1 MKLKAKDLREA
12 VDAHA
17 RRMES
22 PLWQPSAGGSDWI
35 GSLSHPREPSS
46 RAPDQTDQPSQ
57 GIVGNQLVT
66 RLARQLDRALALR
79 DSVGVEMQSEQGQRL
94 LKALEYELRIAMQ
107 ILKPR
112 DRQNSERL
120 GRIASGS

>member
-12 VDAHA
+12 ADAHA
-17 RRMES
+17 KRMES
-22 PLWQPSAGGSDWI
+22 PLWQPSAGASDWI
-35 GSLSHPREPSS
+35 GSLADSREPS
-46 RAPDQTDQPSQ
+46 RKTLDQTDQPSQ
-57 GIVGNQLVT
+57 RAVGSQQAARLV
-66 RLARQLDRALALR
+66 RQLNRALELR
-79 DSVGVEMQSEQGQRL
+79 DSVGMEMQSEQGQHL

-112 DRQNSERL
+112 DQQNSERL

>member
-1 MKLKAKDLREA
+1 MKLNAKDLREA

-17 RRMES
+17 KRMES
-22 PLWQPSAGGSDWI
+22 PLWQPSAGGSDWS
-35 GSLSHPREPSS
+35 GALADSREPS
-46 RAPDQTDQPSQ
+46 RKKLDQTDQPSQ
-57 GIVGNQLVT
+57 KPVGGQQAARLV
-66 RLARQLDRALALR
+66 RQLDRALELR
-79 DSVGVEMQSEQGQRL
+79 DSVGAEMQSEQGQRL

-112 DRQNSERL
+112 DQQNSERL